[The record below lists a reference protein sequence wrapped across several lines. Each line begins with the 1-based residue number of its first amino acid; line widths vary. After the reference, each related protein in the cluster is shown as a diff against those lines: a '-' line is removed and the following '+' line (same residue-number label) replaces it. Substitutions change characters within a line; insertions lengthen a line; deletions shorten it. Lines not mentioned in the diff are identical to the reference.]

1 MRGSGI
7 PDALSMRIQRHI
19 SQLGGFAATHELY
32 ALGWTRTSLRIAVA
46 MGEAI
51 RVRQGWYCTP
61 DADPDDVAAFRV
73 GGRLGC
79 VSAAAAHGLW
89 VKRTPKLHVEVEV
102 NSCRHRSPFD
112 RHTRLR
118 ESNGLVTLHWHDTGS
133 DRPSA
138 RASVLECLRSMAFC
152 QSPELVVAA
161 ADSALRFGRISL
173 AQWTAL
179 TSELP
184 RRLRRLLD
192 RVDARSES
200 ITESLTRFRLLGLGI
215 DTRPQVRIA
224 GVGRVDL
231 LIGSRLVIE
240 VDGWQYHSDPER
252 FEADRR
258 RDARLS
264 ARGYRVLRFSYRQV
278 MGSWSEVKAAILGAI
293 ARGDHLPPR

>member
-1 MRGSGI
+1 MH
-7 PDALSMRIQRHI
+7 IQRHI

-32 ALGWTRTSLRIAVA
+32 ALGWTRSSLRNAVA
-46 MGEAI
+46 SCAAV
-51 RVRQGWYCTP
+51 RVRQGWYCSP
-61 DADPDDVAAFRV
+61 DADPDEVAAFRV

-89 VKRTPKLHVEVEV
+89 VKRTRKLHVEVEV
-102 NSCRHRSPFD
+102 NSCRHRSPSD

-118 ESNGLVTLHWHDTGS
+118 KSNEPVVLHWHGS
-133 DRPSA
+133 GSGRPSA
-138 RASVLECLRSMAFC
+138 RVSVIECLRSMAFC

-161 ADSALRFGRISL
+161 ADSALRLGRISL
-173 AQWTAL
+173 VQWTAL
-179 TSELP
+179 ISELP
-184 RRLRRLLD
+184 RRLRRLLAQ
-192 RVDARSES
+192 VDARSES
-200 ITESLTRFRLLGLGI
+200 ITESLTRFRLQQLGI
-215 DTRPQVRIA
+215 GARPQVKIS

-231 LIGSRLVIE
+231 LIGSRLVVE
-240 VDGWQYHSDPER
+240 VDGWQYHSNPDQ

-293 ARGDHLPPR
+293 ARGDHLPAR